1 MRNANN
7 TSSGLKKSLNTSIRK
22 LTSETITICKKSLTY
37 KFYFVFSDKKKRPTP
52 AASLSGSTGK
62 LHGVTSSPDSGSDL
76 EAQSKSTSQGVK
88 GAIGKVYQS
97 IANHKL
103 NGTLPS
109 LNH

>member
-7 TSSGLKKSLNTSIRK
+7 TSRGLKKSLNTSIRK
-22 LTSETITICKKSLTY
+22 FTIMTTVLRT
-37 KFYFVFSDKKKRPTP
+37 FYFSDKKKRPTP

>member
-1 MRNANN
+1 MIVIKITHYRNDDVII
-7 TSSGLKKSLNTSIRK
+7 S
-22 LTSETITICKKSLTY
+22 
-37 KFYFVFSDKKKRPTP
+37 FSDKKKRPTP

-76 EAQSKSTSQGVK
+76 EPQTKTTSQSVK

-109 LNH
+109 MNHT

>member
-7 TSSGLKKSLNTSIRK
+7 TSRGLKKSLNTSIRK
-22 LTSETITICKKSLTY
+22 LILRKLCKDLYNK
-37 KFYFVFSDKKKRPTP
+37 FVFSDKKKRPTP